1 MRLKTCKQVV
11 LGCLCGFLAPAF
23 LCRGGEI
30 HTHKAPLYW
39 SVYEYARE
47 MELAGIP
54 YHEMDLSSAQWDAV
68 IDMMSTKFKSHGYD
82 MICTDGFL
90 PQTARDGSVYM
101 THYGSMP
108 LKRLISKCRVNGMR
122 VGVYDNPLWIKGDL
136 DAKVPGTDYTL
147 RSLTRNSQDQVLYP
161 EVTDRPDFTWVV
173 TDHPGAREYIDG
185 FFKHYHDMGVNF
197 VRMDFM
203 CWYEDGDPGRDY
215 PVTCGYGRER
225 YERGLAYI
233 CESASKYG
241 IFTSIVM
248 PELYNDGELERKYCN
263 MTRIVQDTNIG
274 GWHHFSSFNRGRIY
288 DRWPYADNQMDGFT
302 HWSHIGGKG
311 KIILDGDF
319 LRLNKCANDDERRSQ
334 VSLQLIAGGPVT
346 IADTPE
352 TIGNLDKFYTNEEL
366 LALNT
371 DGFIGKPLSDEIDSE
386 GSCIWYGTMSNGDVV
401 MAMFNREEAPRKM
414 SVNLSEIGLSGE
426 YKVRDLWKH
435 ADESAVESV
444 FTVTVPRHGCKV
456 VKLTK

>member
-108 LKRLISKCRVNGMR
+108 LKTLISKCRVNGMR

-147 RSLTRNSQDQVLYP
+147 SL
-161 EVTDRPDFTWVV
+161 
-173 TDHPGAREYIDG
+173 I
-185 FFKHYHDMGVNF
+185 
-197 VRMDFM
+197 
-203 CWYEDGDPGRDY
+203 
-215 PVTCGYGRER
+215 
-225 YERGLAYI
+225 
-233 CESASKYG
+233 
-241 IFTSIVM
+241 
-248 PELYNDGELERKYCN
+248 
-263 MTRIVQDTNIG
+263 
-274 GWHHFSSFNRGRIY
+274 
-288 DRWPYADNQMDGFT
+288 
-302 HWSHIGGKG
+302 HI
-311 KIILDGDF
+311 
-319 LRLNKCANDDERRSQ
+319 
-334 VSLQLIAGGPVT
+334 
-346 IADTPE
+346 
-352 TIGNLDKFYTNEEL
+352 
-366 LALNT
+366 
-371 DGFIGKPLSDEIDSE
+371 
-386 GSCIWYGTMSNGDVV
+386 
-401 MAMFNREEAPRKM
+401 
-414 SVNLSEIGLSGE
+414 
-426 YKVRDLWKH
+426 
-435 ADESAVESV
+435 
-444 FTVTVPRHGCKV
+444 
-456 VKLTK
+456 